1 MAVQPKF
8 DGFRALL
15 YTPLQADEPVLL
27 QTRRG
32 ALVQDLFPDLTAAAR
47 SLPNGLVLDGELA
60 VLDPHNQLSFTAVQ
74 HRATA
79 GRNARA
85 LAAEMPAHFIAFDV
99 LQNQGQEL
107 LNAPFAHR
115 RDVLEALFAGHRLL
129 PPWTLCPST
138 TDPATAGEWL
148 HEWTDVPGIEGVVV
162 KSLTGLYR
170 PGARGWTKI
179 RRRNTTEALI
189 GAITGS
195 LHHPEVLLLGRYDT
209 TGRLRLVGKTVPL
222 KPGPARDLAEHLTAA
237 GPDHPWTGVR
247 FTASWTSR
255 TPLEP
260 VLVAP
265 VLVAEISADVS
276 QDHGVWRHPLRYER
290 LRLDAS
296 EVDVPQFGEAQ

>member
-1 MAVQPKF
+1 M
-8 DGFRALL
+8 
-15 YTPLQADEPVLL
+15 
-27 QTRRG
+27 
-32 ALVQDLFPDLTAAAR
+32 
-47 SLPNGLVLDGELA
+47 A
-60 VLDPHNQLSFTAVQ
+60 VLDSHDQLSFTALQ

-148 HEWTDVPGIEGVVV
+148 HEWTDIPGIEGVVV

-170 PGARGWTKI
+170 PGVRGWTKI

-209 TGRLRLVGKTVPL
+209 TGRLRLVGKTTPL
-222 KPGPARDLAEHLTAA
+222 KPAPARDLAEHLTAA
-237 GPDHPWTGVR
+237 GPDHPWTGAR
-247 FTASWTSR
+247 FTASWNSR
-255 TPLEP
+255 TLLQP

-290 LRLDAS
+290 LRLDTDA
-296 EVDVPQFGEAQ
+296 VDVPQFGEPQ